1 MESWLAEGATEGST
15 LSEQAAEEPALSLF
29 AFPAEDNF
37 AGVKVSC
44 VCTGIARVYACLV
57 VPAHLPASMPMSPL
71 FLQYPLS
78 WASRVRA
85 KSTPT
90 HQWKVLIDAAA
101 YVPTQPLDLS
111 VVPADFVTVSFYKMF
126 GYPTGLGALL
136 IRTENVDL
144 LRKVFWGGGS
154 VSLAVAGDDFRVL
167 QCEPTSRLEDGTVAF
182 LDIIA
187 LKHGFAMLQSLGGMT
202 AVQV

>member
-1 MESWLAEGATEGST
+1 M
-15 LSEQAAEEPALSLF
+15 
-29 AFPAEDNF
+29 
-37 AGVKVSC
+37 
-44 VCTGIARVYACLV
+44 
-57 VPAHLPASMPMSPL
+57 
-71 FLQYPLS
+71 
-78 WASRVRA
+78 
-85 KSTPT
+85 

-136 IRTENVDL
+136 IRTENVEL

-187 LKHGFAMLQSLGGMT
+187 LKHGFGMLESLGGMG
-202 AVQV
+202 AVQVWGIAGVVLCATEIQQVARCYLALFSDGCTLTLCILRDLL